1 MTVIAVL
8 ALVLS
13 IVTRAAR
20 SGSPGD
26 WSLAVASLGLFS
38 ILAMPILILGLV
50 IRRSP
55 SSRDDERDLIG
66 LVVNTLL
73 LILLL
78 SLSIFINRS

>member
-1 MTVIAVL
+1 
-8 ALVLS
+8 
-13 IVTRAAR
+13 
-20 SGSPGD
+20 
-26 WSLAVASLGLFS
+26 
-38 ILAMPILILGLV
+38 MPILILGLV